1 MTSPRCRQAAR
12 IHCDVFGSLLF
23 FIALRRSAL
32 PIALVPI
39 SVVPLPAQS
48 DHLRTIGGIVYER
61 HAAGLRPRAGRIG
74 RDADRAGS
82 LCCQLGTAVIGLNEP
97 TGN

>member
-1 MTSPRCRQAAR
+1 M
-12 IHCDVFGSLLF
+12 
-23 FIALRRSAL
+23 
-32 PIALVPI
+32 ALVPI

-48 DHLRTIGGIVYER
+48 DHLRTIGGIVHER

-82 LCCQLGTAVIGLNEP
+82 LCCQFGTAVIGLNEP
-97 TGN
+97 TGNGDTRNCHSCRSGIGHTYDQCGTDGADALCPEA